1 MNFKEV
7 ADNYSKEKRKMM
19 TDAVIR
25 NKNQAKINDTYHS
38 SSLNTMFAEWHLL
51 FPSHKQ
57 QMSCHS
63 CRLAVCKFWET
74 MVNEWIEIEQA
85 PKNKTNVKK
94 TKKHKAK

>member
-7 ADNYSKEKRKMM
+7 ADNYSKDKRKMM
-19 TDAVIR
+19 TEAVIR
-25 NKNQAKINDTYHS
+25 NKNQAQINDTYHS

-74 MVNEWIEIEQA
+74 MVDEWIEEEQT
-85 PKNKTNVKK
+85 PKKKNVPKKNKTK
-94 TKKHKAK
+94 